1 MIDTSPWS
9 CCSRWSPWLACSGHT
24 ISSTGPSV
32 SPFRIFFLELWY
44 TCDFF
49 IDESFVSF
57 IIKKEFSFVYF
68 LTNSSG
74 SSSCQKQIFLILS
87 LLLISANWRILV
99 NIDSGDGD
107 SAHPRGML
115 SHLSETNSQTSVGI
129 ILPNPFHR
137 TGENDDLKREMD
149 KAAPHS
155 NVCKF

>member
-1 MIDTSPWS
+1 MYH
-9 CCSRWSPWLACSGHT
+9 RFG
-24 ISSTGPSV
+24 
-32 SPFRIFFLELWY
+32 IFFLELWY
-44 TCDFF
+44 TCDFV
-49 IDESFVSF
+49 IDERSVSF

-129 ILPNPFHR
+129 ILPTPFTELER
-137 TGENDDLKREMD
+137 MMTSKDRGMD
-149 KAAPHS
+149 KGAFVCTAPPS
-155 NVCKF
+155 KVCQF